1 MRVMKSL
8 LRRLARYLVLRHN
21 KAVWLWRFVEYPPP
35 ELWAEHVRRHFGL
48 YAMGDDCAIDP
59 STAFT
64 DPYLT
69 RLGNH
74 VRIAGA
80 TLLGH
85 DGSVD
90 TLNKALGRK
99 LDKVGP
105 VDVRDHVFIG
115 LNALVMPGVTIG
127 PRAIVAAGSVV
138 TRDVPPDTVVAG
150 VPAKRI
156 CSFQELGDRLQ
167 QSTDAY
173 PWADLIRQ
181 RGSAFDPAMEP
192 ELQRRRVAHFFAAG
206 GPLDHAASE
215 PASDAA

>member
-1 MRVMKSL
+1 MKSL
-8 LRRLARYLVLRHN
+8 LLRFARHMVLRHN
-21 KAVWLWRFVEYPPP
+21 KLVGLWRYLEYPPP
-35 ELWAEHVRRHFGL
+35 ELWAEHVRRHGGL
-48 YAMGDDCAIDP
+48 RAMGDGCAIDHN
-59 STAFT
+59 TAFT

-69 RLGNH
+69 RLGDH

-90 TLNKALGRK
+90 TLNKALGKK

-127 PRAIVAAGSVV
+127 PRAVVAAGSVV
-138 TRDVPPDTVVAG
+138 TRDVPPDTVVGG

-167 QSTDAY
+167 ESTDAY

-192 ELQRRRVAHFFAAG
+192 ELQRRRAAHFFGEPGSAA
-206 GPLDHAASE
+206 PARDNAA
-215 PASDAA
+215 